1 MFVLGRLVRAL
12 RAHVRRLSWAM
23 LVGALLAHM
32 LGAWALL
39 ALAGEAELLGVDA
52 FPYWYMTTA
61 TTIGYGDL
69 SPVTTVGRYI
79 VALFVMPGAV
89 ALFASTLGKGS
100 ATLLNFWR
108 RHQMGRMGYAD
119 MHGHT
124 VLVGWRGRESVR
136 LVQLLL
142 SDCSTDDEGLVL
154 VAEGVAE
161 NPLPDRMRFVA
172 VESYAD
178 FDGYQR
184 AALAQA
190 ARAIVH
196 CGSDD
201 QTLAAVFAVMAQLPG
216 DAPTHVVAHFDGDT
230 AARLVRSHY
239 PRVECTRP
247 LHVDVIA
254 RAAQDAG
261 SSLVATQWLCAGG
274 ATQFSLP
281 VPDGAGALEARRI
294 ADAFRA
300 QSALWIGYRAPGADE
315 PVLNPREHDRVPA
328 GSLLYYL
335 ADARIDPAQ
344 LRWPEPAMEP
354 A

>member
-12 RAHVRRLSWAM
+12 RAHVRRVSWGVVVAAF
-23 LVGALLAHM
+23 ALHM
-32 LGAWALL
+32 GVTWALL
-39 ALAGEAELLGVDA
+39 AAAGEAKLLGFDA
-52 FPYWYMTTA
+52 FPYWYLTTA

-69 SPVTTVGRYI
+69 TPSTTAGRYA

-89 ALFASTLGKGS
+89 ALFASVLAKSS
-100 ATLLNFWR
+100 ASLLNFWR
-108 RHQMGRMGYAD
+108 RHQVGRMAYTD
-119 MHGHT
+119 LRGHT

-142 SDCSTDDEGLVL
+142 SDTHTDDEGIVL
-154 VAEGVAE
+154 VAEGIAE

-178 FDGYQR
+178 FDGYER
-184 AALAQA
+184 ACLAHA
-190 ARAIVH
+190 ARVIVH

-201 QTLAAVFAVMAQLPG
+201 QTLAAVFAVAAQLG
-216 DAPTHVVAHFDGDT
+216 DAPAVHVVAHFDGDT
-230 AARLVRSHY
+230 AARLVQRHY
-239 PRVECTRP
+239 PQVECTRP

-281 VPDGAGALEARRI
+281 VPAGSPPLDAGRI
-294 ADAFRA
+294 AAAFRA
-300 QSALWIGYRAPGADE
+300 QSALWIGYRAPGSGE
-315 PVLNPREHDRVPA
+315 PVLNPGERERVTA
-328 GSLLYYL
+328 GALLYYL
-335 ADARIDPAQ
+335 ANARIDAG
-344 LRWPEPAMEP
+344 RIAWPTLAAEA

>member
-1 MFVLGRLVRAL
+1 MFVLGRVARAL
-12 RAHVRRLSWAM
+12 RAHLRRLSWAM
-23 LVGALLAHM
+23 LVVALLAHM

-39 ALAGEAELLGVDA
+39 AAAGEAKLLGVDA

-69 SPVTTVGRYI
+69 SPATTAGRYI
-79 VALFVMPGAV
+79 VAFFVMPGAV
-89 ALFASTLGKGS
+89 ALFASVLGKGS

-119 MHGHT
+119 MRGHT
-124 VLVGWRGRESVR
+124 VLVGWRGRESAR

-142 SDCSTDDEGLVL
+142 SDTHTDDEGIVL

-161 NPLPDRMRFVA
+161 NPSPDRIRFVA
-172 VESYAD
+172 VESYAE
-178 FDGYQR
+178 FEGYKR
-184 AALAQA
+184 AALMQA
-190 ARAIVH
+190 ARVIVH

-201 QTLAAVFAVMAQLPG
+201 QTLAAVFAVMAQLP
-216 DAPTHVVAHFDGDT
+216 AEPRPHVVAHFDGDT

-239 PRVECTRP
+239 PCVECTRP

-261 SSLVATQWLCAGG
+261 SSLVATQWLTAGG

-281 VPDGAGALEARRI
+281 LPEAGGPREARRI
-294 ADAFRA
+294 AEAFRDQA
-300 QSALWIGYRAPGADE
+300 ALWIGYRAPGDDE

-335 ADARIDPAQ
+335 ADARIDPAR
-344 LRWPEPAMEP
+344 LRWSATATEA